1 MSEHK
6 PPRGRARAKTR
17 GRSRKPA
24 ARRPPPGAGEAGIWL
39 YGVHAVRAALA
50 NPRRRCLRLL
60 ATAEAGKRLAPA
72 LPDGEK
78 SQDSGNSA
86 PAIETVARERIDSLL
101 PEGAVHQG
109 LALLAEPLP
118 QPAIRD
124 FLAPGHAPDRPP
136 DRPPGPP
143 PGGGARDGAHCGARG
158 DAEESGRRR
167 VVVVLDQVTD
177 PQNTGAVLRS
187 AAAFG
192 AVALIATRHH
202 AAPESGALAKAASG
216 ALEHVPYLQVG
227 NLARALDALKSAGFW
242 CLGLSANAESSLA
255 VADPGGPIALV
266 LGAEGAG
273 LRRLTAEA
281 CDVMARLPT
290 RGPIDALN
298 VSNAAAVAL
307 YELLGRHE

>member
-1 MSEHK
+1 MPERK
-6 PPRGRARAKTR
+6 PPRGPRGRDRART
-17 GRSRKPA
+17 GGQSRKPT
-24 ARRPPPGAGEAGIWL
+24 ARRPPPGAAEAGIWL
-39 YGVHAVRAALA
+39 YGSHAVRAALA

-78 SQDSGNSA
+78 SQKSANSI
-86 PAIETVARERIDSLL
+86 PAIETVARERIDHLL

-118 QPAIRD
+118 QPAIQEL
-124 FLAPGHAPDRPP
+124 LAPGRAP
-136 DRPPGPP
+136 GS
-143 PGGGARDGAHCGARG
+143 G
-158 DAEESGRRR
+158 AEESGRRR
-167 VVVVLDQVTD
+167 VVVILDQVTD

-192 AVALIATRHH
+192 AVALITTRRH

-216 ALEHVPYLQVG
+216 ALEHVPYVRVG

-242 CLGLSANAESSLA
+242 CLGLSGDAESSLA
-255 VADPGGPIALV
+255 AADPGGPLALV
-266 LGAEGAG
+266 LGAEGTG

-307 YELLGRHE
+307 YELLGRREA